1 MSKARELANLGNAYS
16 DGALSNRNL
25 IINGAMQVAQRGTSF
40 TNSSNTIYYTLDRWH
55 QNNSSETIT
64 TTQQVNTASD
74 AATTGQR
81 YFMRN
86 VVSTSGNYAGICQR
100 IENVFQFDNK
110 TFTLSF
116 WARGGAGGGN
126 VPTTFRVYGNG
137 LSAGTIIDTN
147 LMPSTNISLTS
158 SWQYYTVTFTTVPLT
173 FASYTSTESNTCLQV
188 FFQQTTAET
197 CDFDLT
203 GVSLEVGDTATPFEH
218 EPVSVTLAKCQRYYE
233 VGRLKTVAAVKTFS
247 STSTNDAAGWDWRVI
262 KRATPTVT
270 IYSATGTADRISLY
284 NSGTTEYVV
293 SFVNNPD
300 ENGVSSVVTTTNFER
315 DVLFSWIAEAEL

>member
-1 MSKARELANLGNAYS
+1 MSNARQLAANLPREG
-16 DGALSNRNL
+16 GLSNRNMVT
-25 IINGAMQVAQRGTSF
+25 NGSMIVAQRGTSF

-137 LSAGTIIDTN
+137 LSSGTIIDTH
-147 LMPSTNISLTS
+147 LMPSANITLTS
-158 SWQYYTVTFTTVPLT
+158 SWQYYTVTFTTAPLT

-203 GVSLEVGDTATPFEH
+203 GVQLEVGDTATPFEQR
-218 EPVSVTLAKCQRYYE
+218 SYSDTLHACMRYYRTMYHNFRDVSAFGSDRKVFYAE
-233 VGRLKTVAAVKTFS
+233 VTPRM
-247 STSTNDAAGWDWRVI
+247 
-262 KRATPTVT
+262 RATPTVT
-270 IYSATGTADRISLY
+270 VSGTGNPNVQDGHAFTGTDRHGVHY
-284 NSGTTEYVV
+284 KDANNGTAGWAI
-293 SFVNNPD
+293 NC
-300 ENGVSSVVTTTNFER
+300 SSTSIL
-315 DVLFSWIAEAEL
+315 DAEL